1 MSEPQEH
8 QTDDRTTDPTDDPTD
23 DPSAA
28 SSEAPMGVPDEAL
41 PEDLVAGEDNP
52 LAEGLPPG
60 ETADGLLDPED
71 EDGQDGAQGVQTGS
85 APQEQ

>member
-1 MSEPQEH
+1 MSERQEH
-8 QTDDRTTDPTDDPTD
+8 QDENRTDGRT
-23 DPSAA
+23 
-28 SSEAPMGVPDEAL
+28 EAPMGIPDEAL

-60 ETADGLLDPED
+60 ETAEGLLDSED
-71 EDGQDGAQGVQTGS
+71 EEGGAQTGS

>member
-1 MSEPQEH
+1 MSERQDH
-8 QTDDRTTDPTDDPTD
+8 HDDDATD
-23 DPSAA
+23 
-28 SSEAPMGVPDEAL
+28 APMGIPDEAL

-60 ETADGLLDPED
+60 ETAEGLLDSED
-71 EDGQDGAQGVQTGS
+71 DDDGEDGFQTGS